1 MTQASPQLPAAP
13 SPLALPSQLAPPLQL
28 APRWGTRQSLMLL
41 ALLAVWLYAR
51 PWAGIWHDSRLY
63 AAQALRLLNPGQF
76 EHDLYFMFGSQDA
89 FTLFSPLY
97 SVCIRALGLDA
108 GTQLLHTLGSALWL
122 AAAWYLLSGLLRGA
136 MLWVGLAWLL
146 LLPTDYDPI
155 RAISLAEPYLTPRI
169 FAEALG
175 IFAMACLLRGKW
187 RWLALLLPV
196 SLVIHPL
203 MTLATLLFALL
214 YLASDDP
221 RRLVPL
227 LVAGV
232 LAAGAGAVLDLLPF
246 QRLAQTMDPEWYA
259 GVSRLTGLVTWDRWN
274 FHEVASRATV
284 AFSLVLTAAWL
295 STGWRARFY
304 YCAAATGALGL
315 LATWLGTSVFHN
327 VLLLQVQTWRA
338 MWLVQL
344 ASVIA
349 LASLLAAFWHRGR
362 VFQLVLAACM
372 LGIFA
377 RDSYGG
383 LVTLLACALLCWQ
396 GGLPSPAQLPPRL
409 YGCACCLLVALLSIW
424 VAEVDAQS
432 TTPLNVL
439 YWNYGVASGDRMQ
452 WAVTLLRLGGNA
464 LLGMVLMLGIWH
476 AAGRRKLGAWLL
488 AGGMAVLAAA
498 GALWLRQASTSNE
511 QIKISAAGLRAVQAA
526 FLPLIPASASVYWE
540 DDVRFSWFI
549 LQRASYASHPQ
560 VYGMVFNRG
569 NAIEGVRRL
578 RRLERLGT
586 ADVVSSRYQRDT
598 NTLPATV
605 QPADAA
611 DIAYVCADAALD
623 FVVLTQKLGKLDVAM
638 AEDPVYGRHYFL
650 YDCAALR
657 GSHASL

>member
-1 MTQASPQLPAAP
+1 MTQALPQLPAAP
-13 SPLALPSQLAPPLQL
+13 AGPPGAAQPLAPPLQL
-28 APRWGTRQSLMLL
+28 AARWGARQSLMLL

-51 PWAGIWHDSRLY
+51 PWAGIWHDTRLY
-63 AAQALRLLNPGQF
+63 AAQALRLLHPGQF
-76 EHDLYFMFGSQDA
+76 EHDLYFMFGSQDQ

-97 SVCIRALGLDA
+97 SVFIQALGLDA
-108 GTQLLHTLGSALWL
+108 GSQLLHALGSALWL

-175 IFAMACLLRGKW
+175 MLAIACLLRGKW
-187 RWLALLLPV
+187 RWLALLLPL
-196 SLVIHPL
+196 SLVTHPL
-203 MTLATLLFALL
+203 MTLGTLLFALL

-221 RRLVPL
+221 RRVVPL
-227 LVAGV
+227 LAAGV
-232 LAAGAGAVLDLLPF
+232 LVAGAGAVLGFLPF
-246 QRLAQTMDPEWYA
+246 QRLLQTMDPEWYA
-259 GVSRLTGLVTWDRWN
+259 GVFRLTGLVTWERWN
-274 FHEVASRATV
+274 FTEVASRVTV
-284 AFSLVLTAAWL
+284 AFSLVLAAAWL

-304 YCAAATGALGL
+304 YCAALTGALGL

-327 VLLLQVQTWRA
+327 VLLLQIQAWRA
-338 MWLVQL
+338 LWLVQL

-349 LASLLAAFWHRGR
+349 LAALLAACWQRGR

-383 LVTLLACALLCWQ
+383 LVTLLACAILCWQ
-396 GGLPSPAQLPPRL
+396 AGQPAPLPDRL
-409 YGCACCLLVALLSIW
+409 YGYACGLLLAVLSIW
-424 VAEVDAQS
+424 VAGVDAQS
-432 TTPLNVL
+432 SAPLSAL
-439 YWNYGVASGDRMQ
+439 YWNYGVEIGDPMQ

-464 LLGMVLMLGIWH
+464 LLGMVLMLAIWH
-476 AAGRRKLGAWLL
+476 AAGRRQLL
-488 AGGMAVLAAA
+488 AWSLAAGMVGVAAA
-498 GALWLRQASTSNE
+498 GALWLRQVGISSE

-526 FLPLIPASASVYWE
+526 FLPLMPAPASVYWE
-540 DDVRFSWFI
+540 DDVRFSWFV

-578 RRLERLGT
+578 HRLERLGT
-586 ADVVSSRYQRDT
+586 ADVDSSRYQRDT
-598 NTLPATV
+598 NRMPAS
-605 QPADAA
+605 PKLANAD
-611 DIAYVCADAALD
+611 DIAYVCADVALD
-623 FVVLTQKLGKLDVAM
+623 FVVLTQELGKLAVAR
-638 AEDPVYGRHYFL
+638 ADDPLYDRHYFL
-650 YDCAALR
+650 YDCARLR
-657 GSHASL
+657 ASHASR